1 MGTVEQGYAEAGA
14 ILPRRSMSFHPMLRA
29 PSERP
34 GTLARW
40 LTVVALLG
48 SAACGGGPAGAVVY
62 DFLERAET
70 AHRLVETGR
79 VDFGRPAARA
89 IMAAG
94 WYVDERWN
102 GETPFVWGIG
112 RRSTLHLPL
121 VEARPL
127 RLALTCRALSR
138 DLLREDV
145 PVPRQAVSV
154 LVNGWRAG
162 TLLLDGGFQTYHV
175 DVPGDVV
182 RAGSN
187 FVEFQYLF
195 SPREDDLIADAADDG
210 IDRVVAWDALE
221 FDHVV
226 SLDAPRVTE
235 TTDAAVG
242 LLLPFNTGVEY
253 FALATDAVLRL
264 GALRA
269 WGEPAPDARL
279 EIRVG
284 TDQDPDAGSFE
295 IAPSRWTQPDVV
307 RLPAS
312 VSGQP
317 VRVSFIARSNAKGP
331 IAGGLA
337 MEHPALIAPRPTDA
351 RPESVTVGDTER
363 SSPSTTTAS
372 PNILVYLIDTL
383 RADRLGVYGYDKPTS
398 PNMDALARDGIVFS
412 HALAQSSWTRPS
424 VASLFTGLHPRSHTV
439 NGRSDALPPTATTLA
454 SVLGA
459 AGYQTAAFVTNG
471 NVSQDF
477 GFDLGFD
484 DFVYLGERD
493 TREMHVQ
500 SDVVN
505 DRVFTWIE
513 NRDGERPFFLY
524 VHASDPH
531 DPYAPRSPFRD
542 RFVPAPRYPDRITI
556 RAMHERPP
564 AADQTS
570 SIARD
575 LSALYD
581 AEIAFNDQH
590 VGRLLDHLKARDLY
604 DSTIVLVVSDHGEEF
619 YEHEFWG
626 HGDTLYGEQLRVP
639 FVLKL
644 PHQASA
650 GRVVDGLAQHL
661 DVMPTILDLVG
672 VPPVAGVQGRS
683 LKPVIGGAPSPSVP
697 AVAYVNKDG
706 HEIESYQMAGYKII
720 RSRYQDAA
728 RWTSE
733 IYDLRDDPGELDDL
747 VGPPSVLSLYLAS
760 ELEDAARH
768 LPPVLTADEAIVDEE
783 IADRLRRLGYIR

>member
-1 MGTVEQGYAEAGA
+1 
-14 ILPRRSMSFHPMLRA
+14 MLRV
-29 PSERP
+29 PSQRP
-34 GTLARW
+34 CTVARW

-48 SAACGGGPAGAVVY
+48 SPACGGAPDGAVVY
-62 DFLERAET
+62 DFLQRAET

-79 VDFGRPAARA
+79 VDFGRPAARTV
-89 IMAAG
+89 MAAG
-94 WYVDERWN
+94 WYADERWN
-102 GETPFVWGIG
+102 GQTPFVWGIG

-127 RLALTCRALSR
+127 RLALTCRPLSR

-145 PVPRQAVSV
+145 PVPRQAVTV
-154 LVNGWRAG
+154 LVNGWHAG

-182 RAGSN
+182 RAGRN
-187 FVEFQYLF
+187 FIEFRYLF
-195 SPREDDLIADAADDG
+195 SPRADNLIADAAADR
-210 IDRVVAWDALE
+210 IDRVVAWDKIE
-221 FDHVV
+221 FDNVV

-235 TTDAAVG
+235 ATDAAEG

-253 FALATDAVLRL
+253 FALAPEALLRL

-269 WGEPAPDARL
+269 WGEPAPGARL

-284 TDQDPDAGSFE
+284 TDQDPNAASFE
-295 IAPSRWTQPDVV
+295 IAPSRWTQPDAL
-307 RLPAS
+307 RLPES

-317 VRVSFIARSNAKGP
+317 VRVSFLARSNGEGP
-331 IAGGLA
+331 IDGGLA
-337 MEHPALIAPRPTDA
+337 VEHPALIAARPADA
-351 RPESVTVGDTER
+351 RPESAATVGEPKH
-363 SSPSTTTAS
+363 SSPSTTAAS

-383 RADRLGVYGYDKPTS
+383 RADRLGVYGYDEPTS
-398 PNMDALARDGIVFS
+398 PNLDALAGDGIVFS

-471 NVSQDF
+471 NVSENF

-524 VHASDPH
+524 VHTSDPH
-531 DPYAPRSPFRD
+531 DPYAPRTPFRD

-556 RAMHERPP
+556 RTMHERPP
-564 AADQTS
+564 EADQTS
-570 SIARD
+570 SIARE

-581 AEIAFNDQH
+581 AEVAFNDHH
-590 VGRLLDHLKARDLY
+590 VGRLLDHLRARDLY
-604 DSTIVLVVSDHGEEF
+604 NSTIVLVVSDHGEEF

-650 GRVVDGLAQHL
+650 GQVVDGLAQHL

-683 LKPVIGGAPSPSVP
+683 LKPVIGGTPSPPFLP
-697 AVAYVNKDG
+697 AAAYVNKDG
-706 HEIESYQMAGYKII
+706 HEIESYEIAGYKII
-720 RSRYQDAA
+720 RSRHQDAEH
-728 RWTSE
+728 WTSE
-733 IYDLRDDPGELDDL
+733 IYDLRGDPGELDDL
-747 VGPPSVLSLYLAS
+747 AGPPSVLSLYLTG
-760 ELEDAARH
+760 ELEDAARR
-768 LPPVLTADEAIVDEE
+768 LPPVLTADEAIVDAE